1 MILSLLLSAAA
12 ATQAPAAAPARLS
25 PEAADARCVVVL
37 GFINT
42 QGKLTPERSEAV
54 KNGTIYYL
62 GKLRGRNPGVN
73 LPATLDAAAK
83 LATAQKVNVGSEA
96 QRCGSELAQL
106 SAATAR
112 PAGVSATPR
121 KP

>member
-1 MILSLLLSAAA
+1 MILSLLLAAA
-12 ATQAPAAAPARLS
+12 APQALAAAPARLS

-42 QGKLTPERSEAV
+42 QGKLTPERAEAV

-62 GKLRGRNPGVN
+62 GKLRGRNPSVN
-73 LPATLDAAAK
+73 LPATLDAAAR
-83 LATAQKVNVGSEA
+83 LATVQKVNVGSEA
-96 QRCGSELAQL
+96 QRCGAELAQL

-112 PAGVSATPR
+112 PAGMSPTPR